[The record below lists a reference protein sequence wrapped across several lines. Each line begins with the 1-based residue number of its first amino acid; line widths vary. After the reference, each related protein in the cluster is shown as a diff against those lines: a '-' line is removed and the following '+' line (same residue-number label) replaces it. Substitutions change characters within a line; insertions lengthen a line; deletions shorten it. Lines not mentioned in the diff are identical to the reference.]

1 MALGLSMAEL
11 LAQFPRPGR
20 IDWIGVRPERR
31 AKLVALEE
39 AQITENGL
47 AGDHRTKPGKRA
59 VTLIQAEHLS
69 AIAAMVEQEL
79 IDPSQLRRNIVVSG
93 INLLALKDRKFEIGN
108 AILQGTGICAPCSRM
123 EEEFGQ
129 GGYNAVRGHG
139 GITAQV
145 LTPGSIELGDH
156 ISAIIS

>member
-1 MALGLSMAEL
+1 MAEL